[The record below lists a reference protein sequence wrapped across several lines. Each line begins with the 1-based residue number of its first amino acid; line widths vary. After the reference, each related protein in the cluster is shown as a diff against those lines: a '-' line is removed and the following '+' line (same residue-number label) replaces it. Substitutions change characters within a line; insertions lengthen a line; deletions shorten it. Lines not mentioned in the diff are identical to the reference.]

1 MHYEQVFD
9 LLTNEYS
16 LMLVTNTE
24 AFEAVKN
31 IRKEVFA
38 PKYDISSDLL
48 ESKGYL
54 FSKDDEQSFIYL
66 LRHNASNTYVGT
78 ARVFFVNNQTPIKK
92 LPMEKDGNVT
102 NIDHLTNVLPTIEI
116 SRFALIQKL
125 PPHPTYSGLKLRT
138 MLTYGLM
145 VSTRI
150 NLFLYHCTNV
160 FSIMELPLHYIL
172 KKQKVNFE
180 QIGEEVDYYGMCIP
194 FAIKRK
200 KLLQDTEET
209 MGKITKYYLKQ
220 LCQNPEP
227 FWQFIDN
234 NPYLERSDIH
244 LDEICELFKTYGDD
258 ADLTL
263 LFDAKKSTSQPTM
276 A

>member
-1 MHYEQVFD
+1 
-9 LLTNEYS
+9 
-16 LMLVTNTE
+16 
-24 AFEAVKN
+24 
-31 IRKEVFA
+31 
-38 PKYDISSDLL
+38 
-48 ESKGYL
+48 
-54 FSKDDEQSFIYL
+54 
-66 LRHNASNTYVGT
+66 
-78 ARVFFVNNQTPIKK
+78 
-92 LPMEKDGNVT
+92 
-102 NIDHLTNVLPTIEI
+102 
-116 SRFALIQKL
+116 
-125 PPHPTYSGLKLRT
+125 

-220 LCQNPEP
+220 LYQNPEP

-234 NPYLERSDIH
+234 HPYLERSDIH

-263 LFDAKKSTSQPTM
+263 LFDAEKSTSQPTM

>member
-1 MHYEQVFD
+1 MHYGQVLD
-9 LLTNEYS
+9 LLTEEYS
-16 LMLVTNTE
+16 IVLATTHE
-24 AFEAVKN
+24 DFEAVKQ

-38 PKYDISSDLL
+38 PKYDISPDLL
-48 ESKGYL
+48 ERKGYL

-66 LRHNASNTYVGT
+66 LRHNASNSYVGT
-78 ARVFFVNNQTPIKK
+78 VRVFFVNNQTPIKK
-92 LPMEKDGNVT
+92 LPMQKDGNVQD
-102 NIDHLTNVLPTIEI
+102 IDIFTQIYPIIEI
-116 SRFALIQKL
+116 SRGALIKNL
-125 PPHPTYSGLKLRT
+125 PQHKFFSALKLRT

-145 VSTRI
+145 ISTRI
-150 NLFLYHCTNV
+150 NFFMYHSSRV
-160 FSIMELPLHYIL
+160 FSIMEYSLHHIL
-172 KKQKVNFE
+172 ARQKVNFE
-180 QIGEEVDYYGMCIP
+180 QIGEEIDYYGMCIP

-200 KLLQDTEET
+200 KLLQDTEPT

-234 NPYLERSDIH
+234 HPYLERSDIH

-263 LFDAKKSTSQPTM
+263 LFDAKKSTSQTII